1 MNKTEITKFII
12 DFMILMLIALP
23 PFLYFFRYICNR
35 TKNILIRTVVFI
47 IYWGSTLLI
56 SNLVPAVVVVFLIWR
71 SKISYRSSEGEYVK
85 FYLGGN
91 DDKWDFSFRSF
102 ITVAVWGIVIKT
114 AVTYANEI
122 VVLMLQ
128 YFKVPMESQEV
139 INEFINAGMWGSIVY
154 FIVIVF
160 CAPIVEEFVFRFW
173 IYDRLLKKRVGAWI
187 SAVLTSMLFMIAH
200 FNIQGAFAFFL
211 IGIVNCYLY
220 DKKGYWAAVAN
231 HFMFNFSTV
240 IVLIAVKAF
249 NIPLS

>member
-1 MNKTEITKFII
+1 MNKTEIIKFII

-71 SKISYRSSEGEYVK
+71 SKAGYRSSEGEYRK

-91 DDKWDFSFRSF
+91 GSKWDFSFRSF